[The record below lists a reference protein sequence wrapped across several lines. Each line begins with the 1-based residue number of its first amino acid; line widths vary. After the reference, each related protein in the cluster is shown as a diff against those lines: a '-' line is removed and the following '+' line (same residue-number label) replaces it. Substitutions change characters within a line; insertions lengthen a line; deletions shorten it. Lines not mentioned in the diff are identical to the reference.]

1 MSLFDK
7 TADTKSSERLME
19 VVDQIKLREIAK
31 IGFGNQGVRNTWRMK
46 REMKSKRY
54 TTNINEIP
62 LVK

>member
-1 MSLFDK
+1 
-7 TADTKSSERLME
+7 ME

>member
-31 IGFGNQGVRNTWRMK
+31 IGFGNQGVRNAWRMK
-46 REMKSKRY
+46 RR
-54 TTNINEIP
+54 
-62 LVK
+62 